1 MDGRRVRAATRISR
15 AWRSRPNRRVGF
27 KLSRMACWRPST
39 VNRPGGDYKFV
50 RTASSNATGNVFSIS
65 TDALGVPKFF
75 VGANNADNF
84 QLDFALQQFVLRLG
98 GTAQITSVTPDY
110 SEFTTLFDQYK
121 IDKVDVMLI
130 PTYTNTGI
138 TANVTQQLP
147 VMVYALDDDDSA
159 AASKLVLQE
168 YGNARYT
175 TLSNAVMGDPRP
187 LVTFQPKPAQAIYQT
202 GATFAY
208 GEISKGPKWID
219 VSYPSVP
226 HYSFKAALDGANTTG
241 TPNTV
246 ICYIDV
252 VVKYHYSFKT
262 VR

>member
-15 AWRSRPNRRVGF
+15 AWRSRPRRVGT
-27 KLSRMACWRPST
+27 KLSRMARWVAPG
-39 VNRPGGDYKFV
+39 VNRPGGEYRFV
-50 RTASSNATGNVFSIS
+50 RTASSNATGTTFSIA
-65 TDALGVPKFF
+65 TDAVGVPKFF

-84 QLDFALQQFVLRLG
+84 QIDFSLQQFVLRLG

-121 IDKVDVMLI
+121 IDKVDVMII

-147 VMVYALDDDDSA
+147 VMVYALDDDDSS

-168 YGNARYT
+168 YGNAKYT
-175 TLSNAVMGDPRP
+175 TLMNNMMGDPKP
-187 LVTFQPKPAQAIYQT
+187 LVSFRPKPAQAIYQT

-219 VSYPSVP
+219 VSYPAVP
-226 HYSFKAALDGANTTG
+226 HYSLKAALDGANTTG
-241 TPNTV
+241 TANTV
-246 ICYIDV
+246 ICYLDV